1 MEAEVRVVHTR
12 WLAMAAEV
20 ILAALV
26 VVGVLAS
33 GSVFPILGVFLSL
46 LSPLPF
52 VLLRLRHGF
61 LGLALALVL
70 TTVALGGLTSAQQ
83 GLAFLLE
90 FGLPA
95 ILLAEG
101 LRRASRPEVVVT
113 GVAALLTLGGVGV
126 LVLASDQWARPLAAV
141 SQHVAAL
148 LGDMEAFRARVGL
161 TGEGPPP
168 LVGSAGLARRGSL
181 SG

>member
-1 MEAEVRVVHTR
+1 MVHTR

-61 LGLALALVL
+61 PGLALALAL

-90 FGLPA
+90 YGLPA

-101 LRRASRPEVVVT
+101 LRRASRP
-113 GVAALLTLGGVGV
+113 
-126 LVLASDQWARPLAAV
+126 
-141 SQHVAAL
+141 
-148 LGDMEAFRARVGL
+148 
-161 TGEGPPP
+161 
-168 LVGSAGLARRGSL
+168 
-181 SG
+181 